1 MQLLRTNQL
10 LLMFVQLLSCP
21 NIKIMGNRR
30 PRLWFLS
37 EVVEDDAE
45 GSVFPDVILIEE
57 EEDELSYRTA
67 VKYGGMEHL
76 MQLF

>member
-1 MQLLRTNQL
+1 
-10 LLMFVQLLSCP
+10 
-21 NIKIMGNRR
+21 MGNRR